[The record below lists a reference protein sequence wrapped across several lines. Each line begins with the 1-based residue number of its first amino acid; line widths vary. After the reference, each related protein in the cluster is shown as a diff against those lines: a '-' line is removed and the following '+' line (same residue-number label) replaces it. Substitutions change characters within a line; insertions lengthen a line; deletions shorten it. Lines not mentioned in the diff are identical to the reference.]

1 MPFTSLGRVSNSSSR
16 SFSNARGTIANV
28 NYGRIVGSYDN
39 ANISF
44 NNKKNNSTPT
54 QTVNLPVIINQSCKD
69 ITGGIC

>member
-69 ITGGIC
+69 IHGGIC